1 MSIRPVDISGMIQ
14 RTDDVG
20 VLKHQQDT
28 KPMIQQQNVQTQMVR
43 RDDQLRHQVITP
55 ENSTKLDNH
64 MDAKEE
70 GKNSY
75 FFKKKKKK
83 KEEESKP
90 EDCVIK
96 KETGSSFDIKI

>member
-20 VLKHQQDT
+20 IIKHQQDT

-55 ENSTKLDNH
+55 ENSTKLNNH
-64 MDAKEE
+64 ADAKEE

-75 FFKKKKKK
+75 FINKKKKKK
-83 KEEESKP
+83 MESTEP
-90 EDCVIK
+90 EDCVVK
-96 KETGSSFDIKI
+96 KETRGSFDIKI

>member
-20 VLKHQQDT
+20 VMKHQQDI
-28 KPMIQQQNVQTQMVR
+28 KPMVQQHNVQAQMVR

-64 MDAKEE
+64 ADAKEE
-70 GKNSY
+70 SKNGY
-75 FFKKKKKK
+75 FFRKKKSKKK
-83 KEEESKP
+83 EESKP

-96 KETGSSFDIKI
+96 KDTGNSFDIKI